1 MAEQPSDSIDTLDD
15 KSEGEKLDSSEEI
28 LRMTDEVDSSL
39 LRLQLPLQS
48 SSSPATP
55 SSEILDDQGGL
66 SDVDGE
72 AKVGENQK
80 RGSQKRNRSAG
91 PRLMILN
98 PASSSNN
105 SNSADREGDSNPRI
119 GSSSSS
125 DCKPR
130 RDFNFQFSSELEKS
144 FPVSG
149 EVEAKIFSGSRKFVK
164 LDSLLSQNKEPM
176 SCPVLSN
183 QMKGFLWKEDGENSD
198 DEEPL
203 PSLEDME
210 KPEMTRRESFFQL
223 KKENVAQQRLISVDR
238 EQCHKKEQAELC
250 MEEVPDMKQQ
260 QAVTVCRSNT
270 WSFKNSSEAFEKLRT
285 TSLKRQSS
293 YIETEADRR
302 SLRQR
307 QRQQTPHRQHPV
319 IVERDE
325 EEVGGEEERA
335 TMSDD
340 TDDRPCHMRHRS
352 NTVSNVVKSYS
363 IVDRDFRYKV
373 LLIGSWIKMR

>member
-1 MAEQPSDSIDTLDD
+1 MADQPSDSIDATEDR
-15 KSEGEKLDSSEEI
+15 SESEKLDSSDEI
-28 LRMTDEVDSSL
+28 LRMLSDEVDSSSL
-39 LRLQLPLQS
+39 HFQLSLQS
-48 SSSPATP
+48 NSSPATP
-55 SSEILDDQGGL
+55 SSEIRDHHGGS
-66 SDVDGE
+66 SDMDGE
-72 AKVGENQK
+72 AKVGESQK

-98 PASSSNN
+98 PASYPHIGSS
-105 SNSADREGDSNPRI
+105 S
-119 GSSSSS
+119 SSSSS

-176 SCPVLSN
+176 SCPVLSK
-183 QMKGFLWKEDGENSD
+183 QSKGFLWKDD
-198 DEEPL
+198 DEESGDEEQPL
-203 PSLEDME
+203 PPLKETG
-210 KPEMTRRESFFQL
+210 KPGVTRRESFFQL

-250 MEEVPDMKQQ
+250 MEKVPDMRRQ

-270 WSFKNSSEAFEKLRT
+270 WSFKNSSEAFEKLRS
-285 TSLKRQSS
+285 TSLKRQTS

-302 SLRQR
+302 WLRQR
-307 QRQQTPHRQHPV
+307 QRQQTPRRQHPV

-325 EEVGGEEERA
+325 EEPVGEERA
-335 TMSDD
+335 TLSDD
-340 TDDRPCHMRHRS
+340 TDDRPCHTRQRS

-373 LLIGSWIKMR
+373 LLIGS